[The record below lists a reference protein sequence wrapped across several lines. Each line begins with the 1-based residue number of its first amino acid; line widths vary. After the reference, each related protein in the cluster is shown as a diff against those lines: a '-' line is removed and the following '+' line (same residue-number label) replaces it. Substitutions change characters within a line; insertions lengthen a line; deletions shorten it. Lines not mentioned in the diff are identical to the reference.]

1 MAPPILGKLKSM
13 LTMNISTIDNGENL
27 SYIERNNVDDEINLL
42 RIQRQ
47 SAKRAIFPVTDSP
60 SNDDYSRKA
69 TMAYE
74 DSQRVF

>member
-60 SNDDYSRKA
+60 SNDDHSSQA
-69 TMAYE
+69 TMTY
-74 DSQRVF
+74 DDPQRVF